1 MTTKVSQT
9 WLSFIEKN
17 SCHTTF
23 TEMAENIEKVLLPK
37 FETHRVRLTES
48 DRAKITQIARKKHIS
63 FDDVINDLIQ
73 KAFDVRFQYSK
84 SAFKAELFDNMPE
97 KNMDI
102 ARLSAEGKEEYRSHV
117 VLFDRELLHKT
128 CLIGRKRTN
137 ESNGEMPV
145 KFSLI
150 RDDGERQ
157 TFEFFI
163 GSTVRLVLAN
173 YSFFENKQ
181 ALIKASVIKHAE

>member
-1 MTTKVSQT
+1 MTKVSET

-17 SCHTTF
+17 SCHTTY
-23 TEMAENIEKVLLPK
+23 TEMAENIENALP
-37 FETHRVRLTES
+37 EYEAHRVKLTES
-48 DRAKITQIARKKHIS
+48 DRAKITQLAKKKHIS

-73 KAFDVRFQYSK
+73 KAYDVRFQYHNRD
-84 SAFKAELFDNMPE
+84 FKAELFDNVPD
-97 KNMDI
+97 NLDI
-102 ARLSAEGKEEYRSHV
+102 PRVSADGKEEYRSHV

-145 KFSLI
+145 KFTLM
-150 RDDGERQ
+150 RENGERQ
-157 TFEFFI
+157 TFDFFI

-173 YSFFENKQ
+173 YSFFDNKQ
-181 ALIKASVIKHAE
+181 ALIKASELKHAQ

>member
-1 MTTKVSQT
+1 MAKVSET

-17 SCHTTF
+17 SCHSTI
-23 TEMAENIEKVLLPK
+23 TEMAESIDNALPK
-37 FETHRVRLTES
+37 YEKHRVRLTES
-48 DRAKITQIARKKHIS
+48 DCAKIVQIAKKKHIS

-73 KAFDVRFQYSK
+73 KAYDVRFQYCNTN
-84 SAFKAELFDNMPE
+84 FKAELFDNMPD
-97 KNMDI
+97 NLDI
-102 ARLSAEGKEEYRSHV
+102 PKLSVDGKEEYRSHV

-145 KFSLI
+145 KFSLL
-150 RDDGERQ
+150 REDGERQ
-157 TFEFFI
+157 IFEFFI

-173 YSFFENKQ
+173 YSLFENKQ
-181 ALIKASVIKHAE
+181 ALIKASELKHAE

>member
-1 MTTKVSQT
+1 MTKVSEI

-23 TEMAENIEKVLLPK
+23 TEMAENIEKALPK
-37 FETHRVRLTES
+37 YETHRVRLTES
-48 DRAKITQIARKKHIS
+48 DRAKITQIAKKKNIS

-73 KAFDVRFQYSK
+73 KAYDVRFQYCK
-84 SAFKAELFDNMPE
+84 SAFKAELFDNIPD
-97 KNMDI
+97 NMDI
-102 ARLSAEGKEEYRSHV
+102 PRLSEDGKEEYRSHV

-137 ESNGEMPV
+137 QSKGEMPV

-163 GSTVRLVLAN
+163 GSTCRLVLSN

-181 ALIKASVIKHAE
+181 DLIKASEMKHANQ

>member
-1 MTTKVSQT
+1 MTDTNIRVSEK
-9 WLSFIEKN
+9 WKAIIERDA
-17 SCHTTF
+17 CHTTLS
-23 TEMAENIEKVLLPK
+23 EIAENIENALPE
-37 FETHRVRLTES
+37 FEAHRVRLTES
-48 DRAKITQIARKKHIS
+48 DRAKITQIAKKKHIS
-63 FDDVINDLIQ
+63 FDDVFNYLIQ
-73 KAFDVRFQYSK
+73 TAFDVRFQYSK
-84 SAFKAELFDNMPE
+84 SAFKAELFDNMPD
-97 KNMDI
+97 KMDI
-102 ARLSAEGKEEYRSHV
+102 PRLTEEGKEEYRSHI

-150 RDDGERQ
+150 RDGERE

-163 GSTVRLVLAN
+163 GSTIRLVLAN

-181 ALIKASVIKHAE
+181 ALIKASEIKHAE

>member
-1 MTTKVSQT
+1 MTKVSET

-23 TEMAENIEKVLLPK
+23 TEMAENIENALP
-37 FETHRVRLTES
+37 EHEMHRVRLTES
-48 DRAKITQIARKKHIS
+48 DRGKIIQIAKKKHIS

-73 KAFDVRFQYSK
+73 KAYDVRFQYSK
-84 SAFKAELFDNMPE
+84 SAFKAELFDNMPD
-97 KNMDI
+97 NMDI
-102 ARLSAEGKEEYRSHV
+102 PKISADGKEEYRSHV

-173 YSFFENKQ
+173 FSFFENKQ
-181 ALIKASVIKHAE
+181 ALIKASEIKHAK

>member
-1 MTTKVSQT
+1 MTKVSET

-23 TEMAENIEKVLLPK
+23 TEMAENIEKALLPK
-37 FETHRVRLTES
+37 YETHRVRLDES
-48 DRAKITQIARKKHIS
+48 DRAKITQIARQKHIS

-73 KAFDVRFQYSK
+73 KAFDVRFQFSN
-84 SAFKAELFDNMPE
+84 SNFKAELFDNMPD
-97 KNMDI
+97 NMDI
-102 ARLSAEGKEEYRSHV
+102 PRLSEDGKEEYRSHV
-117 VLFDRELLHKT
+117 FLFDRQLLHKT

-150 RDDGERQ
+150 REDGERE

-163 GSTVRLVLAN
+163 GSTVRLVLNN
-173 YSFFENKQ
+173 YSLFENKQ
-181 ALIKASVIKHAE
+181 ALIKASELKHAQ

>member
-1 MTTKVSQT
+1 MTKVSEI
-9 WLSFIEKN
+9 WLFFIEQN
-17 SCHTTF
+17 SCQTTF
-23 TEMAENIEKVLLPK
+23 TEMAENIENNLPE

-48 DRAKITQIARKKHIS
+48 DRAKITQIAKKKHIS

-84 SAFKAELFDNMPE
+84 NSFKAELFDNMPD
-97 KNMDI
+97 NMDI
-102 ARLSAEGKEEYRSHV
+102 PRLTAEGKEEYRSHV
-117 VLFDRELLHKT
+117 VLFDRQLLHKT

-145 KFSLI
+145 KFSQI
-150 RDDGERQ
+150 RDGEREI
-157 TFEFFI
+157 FEFFI

-181 ALIKASVIKHAE
+181 ALIKASELKHAQ

>member
-1 MTTKVSQT
+1 MTKVSET

-17 SCHTTF
+17 SCHTTI
-23 TEMAENIEKVLLPK
+23 TEMAENIEKNLP
-37 FETHRVRLTES
+37 EYEMHRVRLTEI
-48 DRAKITQIARKKHIS
+48 DRAKITQIAQKKHIS

-84 SAFKAELFDNMPE
+84 NSFKAELFDNMPD
-97 KNMDI
+97 NMDI
-102 ARLSAEGKEEYRSHV
+102 PRLTAEGKEEYRSHV
-117 VLFDRELLHKT
+117 VLFDRQLLHKT

-150 RDDGERQ
+150 RDGERE

-181 ALIKASVIKHAE
+181 ALIRASELKHAQ

>member
-1 MTTKVSQT
+1 MTKVSET

-17 SCHTTF
+17 SCHTTL
-23 TEMAENIEKVLLPK
+23 TEMAENIENALPK
-37 FETHRVRLTES
+37 YEAHRVRLTES
-48 DRAKITQIARKKHIS
+48 DRAKITQIAKKKHIS

-73 KAFDVRFQYSK
+73 KAYDVRFQYCK
-84 SAFKAELFDNMPE
+84 RAFKAELFDNVPD
-97 KNMDI
+97 NLDI
-102 ARLSAEGKEEYRSHV
+102 PMVSADGKEEYRSHV

-137 ESNGEMPV
+137 NSNGEMPV

-173 YSFFENKQ
+173 YSLIENKQ
-181 ALIKASVIKHAE
+181 TLIKASELKHAQ

>member
-1 MTTKVSQT
+1 MTKVSET

-23 TEMAENIEKVLLPK
+23 TDMAENIQSALPK
-37 FETHRVRLTES
+37 YETHRVRLNES
-48 DRAKITQIARKKHIS
+48 DRAKITQIAKKKHIS

-73 KAFDVRFQYSK
+73 KAFDVRFQYCK
-84 SAFKAELFDNMPE
+84 SAFKAELFDNMPD
-97 KNMDI
+97 NMDI
-102 ARLSAEGKEEYRSHV
+102 PRLSADGKEEYRSHV

-150 RDDGERQ
+150 RDRERE

-181 ALIKASVIKHAE
+181 ALIKASGLKHAQ